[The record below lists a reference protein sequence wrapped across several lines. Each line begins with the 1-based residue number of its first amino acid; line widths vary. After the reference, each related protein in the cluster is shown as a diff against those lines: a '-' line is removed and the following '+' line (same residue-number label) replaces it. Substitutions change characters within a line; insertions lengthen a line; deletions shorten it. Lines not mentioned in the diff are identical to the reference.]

1 MGATRESQAQ
11 DEGRAP
17 GSVPHLRAQD
27 ATVSRDALS
36 HPEFK
41 PTLDFVLRRSL
52 NNTSTDRPPQPIR
65 NLRLWT
71 HSYSGI
77 PALYLFWFL
86 IQLPFLSSALRI
98 DEPYYVWVAEHI
110 GQFPWDPYGAKINWY
125 GSPQTV
131 FETLPNPTLVPY
143 CLAVWQKLFSFSE
156 ISVHLFAL
164 AWSFVALHGFGR
176 IAASFEINRLCA
188 LFLLLCSPAFYLG
201 SQVAFLDVPMLAL
214 LLLAVA
220 YAVDY
225 QREGKT
231 VAFVIALVSSFLCPL
246 AKYSGIPLFALI
258 GWLALSGKRRN
269 GMILIAMAPVF
280 SVFLWNL
287 FCWQVYGEF
296 HWSAVRRFQAIYGKE
311 FPLVTAVGILARF
324 GLGVLPFALIAAL
337 PVIRLRTLSVV
348 ALSSLGFLLLGR
360 QIGLGW
366 VPSLL
371 LATSGTVAVH
381 ALLGIAATGY
391 RSIRTRDQVG
401 MFLAVWVMA
410 GFLLQFGMPNT
421 SVRYLLPLV
430 PPVILILLRISSWTN
445 PSPSF
450 LAVGAANVLL
460 VTSIALGDSAIAD
473 GYREVVQNVVVPQ
486 LESNNGNLY
495 FSGHWGFQYYAQLA
509 GGHVIDKKQEP
520 QYREGDLIL
529 LPTTGIP
536 DVKAL
541 RISTGL
547 QTTVSTVSYTPSW
560 SVRTVDARMSANF
573 YGSWTAGAST
583 PTLLPFGISTGPSDT
598 FRLYRVSGIKR

>member
-1 MGATRESQAQ
+1 MNDILTNQ
-11 DEGRAP
+11 
-17 GSVPHLRAQD
+17 
-27 ATVSRDALS
+27 
-36 HPEFK
+36 
-41 PTLDFVLRRSL
+41 
-52 NNTSTDRPPQPIR
+52 PPNPVR

-77 PALYLFWFL
+77 LALYLFWFL
-86 IQLPFLSSALRI
+86 IQLPFLPSALRI

-110 GQFPWDPYGAKINWY
+110 AQFPWDPYGAKINWY

-143 CLAVWQKLFSFSE
+143 CLAVWQKLFSLSE
-156 ISVHLFAL
+156 TSVHLFAL

-176 IAASFEINRLCA
+176 IATSLEVNRLCA
-188 LFLLLCSPAFYLG
+188 LLLLLCSPAFYLG

-214 LLLAVA
+214 LLLTVA

-231 VAFVIALVSSFLCPL
+231 AAFIVALISSFLCPL
-246 AKYSGIPLFALI
+246 AKYSGIILAVPI
-258 GWLALSGKRRN
+258 GWLALTGKRKRE
-269 GMILIAMAPVF
+269 MFLIAIAPVF

-287 FCWQVYGEF
+287 FCWYAYEEF
-296 HWSAVRRFQAIYGKE
+296 HWSAVTRFQAVYGRE

-324 GLGVLPFALIAAL
+324 GLGVLPLCLVAAL
-337 PVIRLRTLSVV
+337 SVIRPLRTLSVF
-348 ALSSLGFLLLGR
+348 ALSSMCLLWLGR
-360 QIGLGW
+360 QIGLAW
-366 VPSLL
+366 VPSLF

-381 ALLGIAATGY
+381 ALTGIVATGY
-391 RSIRTRDQVG
+391 RSVRTRDQVG
-401 MFLAVWVMA
+401 VFLAVWVMA

-430 PPVILILLRISSWTN
+430 PPVILMMLRISSWTT

-473 GYREVVQNVVVPQ
+473 GYREVAQNVVVPQ
-486 LESNNGNLY
+486 VESKNGNLY

-520 QYREGDLIL
+520 HYREGDLIL

-547 QTTVSTVSYTPSW
+547 QTTVSAVSYTPSW

-573 YGSWTAGAST
+573 YGSWTASASA
-583 PTLLPFGISTGPSDT
+583 PTLLPFCFNTTPSET
-598 FRLYRVSGIKR
+598 FRLYRVHRREN